1 MKNKGK
7 ANLFPILN
15 RRIITLHSASTASK
29 VWSKGLLQESR
40 LAHLA
45 TCKAGVP
52 HVVPICYV
60 FDGRNMYTP
69 IDEKPKRSKPGNLRR
84 LVNISANPNVCIVVD
99 HYEED
104 WKRLKFT
111 ILLGR
116 ARVIVRGREHRGAIL
131 RLRKKYPQYRSMNL
145 ESCPIIKIS
154 PSKLILWKSS
164 STPTGPYHTKRGSD
178 VRQTSK

>member
-7 ANLFPILN
+7 VNLFPILN
-15 RRIITLHSASTASK
+15 WRIITLHLTATGSK
-29 VWSKGLLQESR
+29 VWSRELLEESR

-45 TCKAGVP
+45 TCKAGIP

-60 FDGRNMYTP
+60 YDGKNMYTP
-69 IDEKPKRSKPGNLRR
+69 VDEKPKRSKPRNLRR
-84 LVNISANPNVCIVVD
+84 LVNISANPHVCIVVD

-111 ILLGR
+111 ILLGK
-116 ARVIVRGREHRGAIL
+116 ARIITRGREYHGAIR
-131 RLRKKYPQYRSMNL
+131 RLRKKYSQYRSMNL

-154 PSKLILWKSS
+154 PSKLIIWNSS
-164 STPTGPYHTKRGSD
+164 SSPTHTK
-178 VRQTSK
+178 VYY